1 MEGGAIVLSHHCI
14 LLTTPCN
21 DIYWW
26 RSMYTIKN
34 IVHWRGSTSR
44 IEMFVYV

>member
-14 LLTTPCN
+14 SYIRATFFDEYLYCT
-21 DIYWW
+21 IY
-26 RSMYTIKN
+26 N

-44 IEMFVYV
+44 IETFV